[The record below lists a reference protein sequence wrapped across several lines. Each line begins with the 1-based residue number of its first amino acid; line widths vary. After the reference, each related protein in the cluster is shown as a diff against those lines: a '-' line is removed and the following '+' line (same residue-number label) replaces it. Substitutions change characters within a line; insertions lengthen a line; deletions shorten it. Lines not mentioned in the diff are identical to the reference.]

1 MSFETN
7 NFLRETQNVF
17 RDTNNFLRETNCM
30 SFETRLISFGKQY
43 VFRDTTNFL
52 RETQHVFNSRHN
64 LFPSENTRCLPR
76 HDNTIS
82 FVCSVKSCHAY
93 LMKTV
98 RSYKYMITS
107 CDVIISDERVS
118 HVHMLTFC
126 KCKQKDSR
134 SRLHLQKWSIQVLLN
149 QKYYCSV
156 NSSFEFGN
164 ALNLQGS
171 SILDSL
177 RMLVSP

>member
-1 MSFETN
+1 
-7 NFLRETQNVF
+7 
-17 RDTNNFLRETNCM
+17 M
-30 SFETRLISFGKQY
+30 SFETRLISFNSGNIMSFETRLTSFGKHNTSLIRDTTYFLRKTQD
-43 VFRDTTNFL
+43 VFRDTTTL
-52 RETQHVFNSRHN
+52 S
-64 LFPSENTRCLPR
+64 L
-76 HDNTIS
+76 
-82 FVCSVKSCHAY
+82 VCSVKSCHAY

-149 QKYYCSV
+149 QKYYCSI

>member
-1 MSFETN
+1 
-7 NFLRETQNVF
+7 
-17 RDTNNFLRETNCM
+17 M
-30 SFETRLISFGKQY
+30 SFETRLTSFGKHNTSLIRDTTYFLRKTQD
-43 VFRDTTNFL
+43 VFRDTTTL
-52 RETQHVFNSRHN
+52 
-64 LFPSENTRCLPR
+64 
-76 HDNTIS
+76 S
-82 FVCSVKSCHAY
+82 FVCSVKICHAY

-126 KCKQKDSR
+126 KC

-149 QKYYCSV
+149 QKYYCSI

-164 ALNLQGS
+164 ALNLQAS